1 MTVSRQI
8 TFRDI
13 PHSDAIKNHLDEKID
28 KLAQFCE
35 KIISCH
41 VVVELASR
49 SQHQGNL
56 HNIRI
61 TLTVPGKE
69 LISKHNET
77 EDMYISIRDAFADMT
92 RQLECYEEQ
101 IHGQVKNHQ
110 AVILSGTIARLFNG
124 DGFGFI
130 ESGDGGEF
138 YFNAGHVVH
147 PTFEKLT
154 VGMPVHFVE
163 HNGNDGPQAHRIKL
177 IEKSME

>member
-1 MTVSRQI
+1 MTASRQI

-13 PHSDAIKNHLDEKID
+13 PHSEAIKTHIDEKID
-28 KLAQFCE
+28 KLTQFCD
-35 KIISCH
+35 KILSCH
-41 VVVELASR
+41 VVVEFANKN
-49 SQHQGNL
+49 QHQGNL

-69 LISKHNET
+69 LVSKHNET
-77 EDMYISIRDAFADMT
+77 EDLYVSIRDAFADIT
-92 RQLECYEEQ
+92 RQLESYEEH
-101 IHGQVKNHQ
+101 IRGQVKNHES
-110 AVILSGTIARLFNG
+110 VVLSGKIARLFNG

-130 ESGDGGEF
+130 ENGEGEEF

-177 IEKSME
+177 IDS